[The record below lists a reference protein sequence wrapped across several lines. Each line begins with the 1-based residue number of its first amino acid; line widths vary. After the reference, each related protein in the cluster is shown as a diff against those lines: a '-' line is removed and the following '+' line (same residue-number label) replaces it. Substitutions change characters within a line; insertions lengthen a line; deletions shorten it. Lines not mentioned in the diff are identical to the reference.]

1 MTEPAMDLATVLVL
15 VLGLLFFGG
24 IAFLA
29 WKERKKEGSESK
41 RDEPVAPPVDSRREE
56 PRRRKRRA
64 G

>member
-1 MTEPAMDLATVLVL
+1 MDLATLLVL

-29 WKERKKEGSESK
+29 WKEKKKEGSESQGNEYAA
-41 RDEPVAPPVDSRREE
+41 RPVDSRREE

-64 G
+64 S

>member
-1 MTEPAMDLATVLVL
+1 MEPLMDLATVLVL

-29 WKERKKEGSESK
+29 WKEKKKEGSESK
-41 RDEPVAPPVDSRREE
+41 LDEPVARPVNSQREE